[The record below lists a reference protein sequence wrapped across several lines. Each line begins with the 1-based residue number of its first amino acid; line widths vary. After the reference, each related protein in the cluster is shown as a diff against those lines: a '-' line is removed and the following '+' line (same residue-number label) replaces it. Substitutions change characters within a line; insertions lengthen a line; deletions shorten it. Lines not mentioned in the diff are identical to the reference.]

1 MKSWCIV
8 IAFICVYATLFAIG
22 CWEANLALHNEPT
35 RDSSPGFI
43 HGYVYTIFACFTN
56 IAVSILLLCILWV
69 NDPNHED
76 REESSPA
83 LLTCVIGIWSIVL
96 FAGMIDD
103 DIRTGPFQSVVIA
116 QFVITM
122 CSAFQCCCTCIG
134 LACLHKTPENKRI
147 DEVVI

>member
-1 MKSWCIV
+1 MSALCIV
-8 IAFICVYATLFAIG
+8 SACVCAYGTLFAIG

-35 RDSSPGFI
+35 RDSTPGFI

-56 IAVSILLLCILWV
+56 ITISILHLCILWV

-76 REESSPA
+76 KEQSSSVS
-83 LLTCVIGIWSIVL
+83 LTCAIAIWGIVL

-116 QFVITM
+116 QFVITVV
-122 CSAFQCCCTCIG
+122 SSFLCCCTCIG
-134 LACLHKTPENKRI
+134 LACIHKKQEVSQNKENH
-147 DEVVI
+147 V